1 MCKSV
6 TRAPFP
12 SLSTQLADACT
23 DLYHSPSKSGPD
35 RSPQRWSFSCLP
47 NLKPARIS

>member
-6 TRAPFP
+6 IQTAFP

-23 DLYHSPSKSGPD
+23 DPYLFLSKSGPD
-35 RSPQRWSFSCLP
+35 RSPQRWSFSCLQI
-47 NLKPARIS
+47 LKPATIF